1 MNDKVRA
8 ANNPVLRARHN
19 NQLRKQQAKLVYAS
33 IDPSDGSRRMIPE
46 PAAIAEDAIIEETSD
61 AELPTAARE

>member
-1 MNDKVRA
+1 MSDLPENDL
-8 ANNPVLRARHN
+8 LRARHH

-46 PAAIAEDAIIEETSD
+46 PAAIAEDAIIEATVDETANVSG
-61 AELPTAARE
+61 E